1 MPNEKTRRIRLTTAT
16 IKVDSCG
23 ITIKGK
29 KLEVGVPIED
39 WIKVLG
45 KPSRVVGHYV
55 WDDLGIGVSNDNNS
69 EKIVDAL
76 YIYFMN
82 FNSED
87 GKAGMLNFAPGY
99 EAFNIDNWDSKYLKE
114 NESRLREKSNP
125 KKFTYPLATYQC
137 FVNLHG
143 GIVKAGMKIKEINS
157 YRKELPFSGL
167 FGYVD
172 DDIDGVNDSRNN
184 VDTFGGD
191 YRAAG
196 TICKNGRLQYYEVTY
211 TGNGNLEYLKI
222 AYEDKSNYE
231 NRLLMMKEEEKTKW
245 KIF

>member
-1 MPNEKTRRIRLTTAT
+1 MP
-16 IKVDSCG
+16 
-23 ITIKGK
+23 
-29 KLEVGVPIED
+29 
-39 WIKVLG
+39 
-45 KPSRVVGHYV
+45 
-55 WDDLGIGVSNDNNS
+55 
-69 EKIVDAL
+69 
-76 YIYFMN
+76 
-82 FNSED
+82 
-87 GKAGMLNFAPGY
+87 
-99 EAFNIDNWDSKYLKE
+99 
-114 NESRLREKSNP
+114 
-125 KKFTYPLATYQC
+125 
-137 FVNLHG
+137 
-143 GIVKAGMKIKEINS
+143 
-157 YRKELPFSGL
+157 SGL

>member
-82 FNSED
+82 LNSED
-87 GKAGMLNFAPGY
+87 GKAGMLYLSFRILSSHSFVNSSYPG
-99 EAFNIDNWDSKYLKE
+99 AKFNI
-114 NESRLREKSNP
+114 P
-125 KKFTYPLATYQC
+125 
-137 FVNLHG
+137 
-143 GIVKAGMKIKEINS
+143 EI
-157 YRKELPFSGL
+157 G
-167 FGYVD
+167 
-172 DDIDGVNDSRNN
+172 
-184 VDTFGGD
+184 
-191 YRAAG
+191 RAH
-196 TICKNGRLQYYEVTY
+196 V
-211 TGNGNLEYLKI
+211 
-222 AYEDKSNYE
+222 
-231 NRLLMMKEEEKTKW
+231 
-245 KIF
+245 